1 MKRQIISRIL
11 LLIFCLL
18 LFFPTQKTYSEDWGD
33 ISGEGFEIIFAPLL
47 VPALIFAVAY
57 DLATDRCVLHWHPG
71 DYYYEKNYKIIKPIN
86 IKVQK
91 CYIRCTKKSVDK
103 HVAMGSVRSN
113 KKDDSGN
120 FSECYNP
127 CFKEAIK
134 PFPTTLATCA
144 FKESDDYYTDGS
156 YYTPSTNNPSLQKI
170 FTNKHKLRNKYE
182 KTDWQQAR
190 DKCMELTWKKNHK
203 TYFKSIR
210 NRNIMMIDFYNDCLK
225 ERGY

>member
-1 MKRQIISRIL
+1 MRKRLGIL
-11 LLIFCLL
+11 LLILCLL
-18 LFFPTQKTYSEDWGD
+18 FIFPTQMSYSEDLGN
-33 ISGEGFEIIFAPLL
+33 ISGQGNDILLAPL
-47 VPALIFAVAY
+47 VVAALIFGVAY
-57 DLATDRCVLHWHPG
+57 DLATNRCVLNWHPG

-86 IKVQK
+86 
-91 CYIRCTKKSVDK
+91 KKIFECHDNCFKKMDLNVT
-103 HVAMGSVRSN
+103 MGSVRSN

-120 FSECYNP
+120 FIECYNP

-156 YYTPSTNNPSLQKI
+156 YYKPRSTDSPSLQKI

-190 DKCMELTWKKNHK
+190 DKCMELTWKKNDK
-203 TYFKSIR
+203 TYFKSIES
-210 NRNIMMIDFYNDCLK
+210 RNIMMIDFYYDCLK
-225 ERGY
+225 ERRF